1 VSEITPNSCAISA
14 CWPGSSSTTG
24 VERLTG
30 QLSAI
35 VDNIA
40 KVSEVAPDVPATSHP
55 IPLENVFRPD
65 VVGEMLTVEQ
75 VLQNAPDATDDRF
88 KVTAI
93 LGRSSERHHPADRR
107 GPPRSWPP
115 ARCRASRRRRP
126 TSTASPP
133 STATCTPSST

>member
-1 VSEITPNSCAISA
+1 MRHLGVLARIALLDDE
-14 CWPGSSSTTG
+14 

-40 KVSEVAPDVPATSHP
+40 KVSEVATPDVPATSHP

-65 VVGEMLTVEQ
+65 VVGQMLTVEQ

-93 LGRSSERHHPADRR
+93 LGEEQ
-107 GPPRSWPP
+107 
-115 ARCRASRRRRP
+115 
-126 TSTASPP
+126 
-133 STATCTPSST
+133 